1 MYRGIFSISNQ
12 IHYTIT
18 LSLSLQSHARKDHS
32 VNFSLLNR
40 VKFIPDCLKNPECS
54 FANLLV
60 ELSSQEDLGAGC
72 FAVVPFDKADMD
84 NASSDLYSES
94 MTRFLLREIDD
105 DLSSSS
111 RFQIKTK
118 RKQMLAL

>member
-1 MYRGIFSISNQ
+1 M
-12 IHYTIT
+12 
-18 LSLSLQSHARKDHS
+18 
-32 VNFSLLNR
+32 NR
-40 VKFIPDCLKNPECS
+40 VKVIPDSLKNPECS

-60 ELSSQEDLGAGC
+60 EGVERELSLPEDLGAGC